1 MTETEL
7 IQQYNAISDKH
18 RGKSLLPDL
27 TDHEL
32 FIFII
37 GKTYK
42 YGRSLESSVTNAKT
56 HMQNRKKAE
65 RLFSTKISDYF

>member
-7 IQQYNAISDKH
+7 IKQYNTVCDKH

-32 FIFII
+32 FIFIT

-42 YGRSLESSVTNAKT
+42 YGRSLEASISNAKT
-56 HMQNRKKAE
+56 HMENRKKAE
-65 RLFSTKISDYF
+65 RLFGIKKTDYI